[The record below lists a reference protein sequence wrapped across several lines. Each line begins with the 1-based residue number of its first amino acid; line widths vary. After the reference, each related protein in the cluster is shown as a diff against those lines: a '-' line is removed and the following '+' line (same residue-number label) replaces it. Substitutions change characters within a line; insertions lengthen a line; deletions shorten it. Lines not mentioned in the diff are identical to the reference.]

1 MAFLFISEYSN
12 WVNSPNSDHDSGQ
25 EPAIATQRIVVQA
38 GATSSAAFN
47 TATRM
52 VLVNADTICSL
63 LFGASP
69 TATASSMRLAANID
83 RYYGVQPS
91 MIVSVIANS

>member
-1 MAFLFISEYSN
+1 MAFLFITEYAN
-12 WVNSPNSDHDSGQ
+12 WANSPNGDHDAGQ
-25 EPAIATQRIVVQA
+25 EQAVTFQRVAIGA

-52 VLVNADTICSL
+52 VMVNADTVCSL

-69 TATASSMRLAANID
+69 TATASSPRLAANVD
-83 RYYGVQPS
+83 RFYGVVPS
-91 MIVSVIANS
+91 MIISVIANS